1 MNSGFDITSGV
12 KEFIYKFATN
22 NEIANTKKNL
32 EDTIKFIDVNN
43 IIIFY
48 NGNSISPEVHLVKDG
63 KTIGYFSIVDLLPD
77 KTPSMSISI
86 GDDEDESYYRGKGL
100 ARLLIASMIYV
111 IKNNNPHL
119 TPMVLL
125 FIDTD
130 ASNGFWDKI
139 GMIENRYYLRKIDV
153 IGRGHEKHID
163 LATISDWALNNN
175 AIFRYGGG
183 RTNTKSRT
191 KKSQQKVAIKN
202 RTKRLQ
208 QKVAIKNRKKSRNK
222 KGNGQI

>member
-1 MNSGFDITSGV
+1 MNSVGDITSYV
-12 KEFIYKFATN
+12 KGFIENFAR
-22 NEIANTKKNL
+22 NEAKKKL
-32 EDTIKFIDVNN
+32 EDTIKFIDENN
-43 IIIFY
+43 IIISY
-48 NGNSISPEVHLVKDG
+48 NENSTSPEVHLVKDG
-63 KTIGYFSIVDLLPD
+63 ETIGYFSIVDLLPYE
-77 KTPSMSISI
+77 TPSMSISI
-86 GDDEDESYYRGKGL
+86 DEDESFRGKGL

-111 IKNNNPHL
+111 IKNKNPYSTSL
-119 TPMVLL
+119 TLL

-130 ASNGFWDKI
+130 ASNGFWEKI
-139 GMIENRYYLRKIDV
+139 GMIENRFYLRKIYV
-153 IGRGHEKHID
+153 IGRGYELVID
-163 LATISDWALNNN
+163 LKTLSQWVLNNN
-175 AIFRYGGG
+175 TIFGGG

>member
-1 MNSGFDITSGV
+1 MNSVGDITSYV
-12 KEFIYKFATN
+12 KGFIENFAR
-22 NEIANTKKNL
+22 NEAKKKL
-32 EDTIKFIDVNN
+32 EDTIKFIDENN
-43 IIIFY
+43 IIISY
-48 NGNSISPEVHLVKDG
+48 NENSTSPEVHLVKDG
-63 KTIGYFSIVDLLPD
+63 ETIGYFSIVDLLPYE
-77 KTPSMSISI
+77 TPSMSISI
-86 GDDEDESYYRGKGL
+86 DEDDDESYYRGKGL

-139 GMIENRYYLRKIDV
+139 GMIENRHYLRKIDV

-191 KKSQQKVAIKN
+191 KKSQQKVEIKS